1 MYCKKP
7 KESPVN
13 YYSLD
18 THKCEKSFSDSESSS
33 DSCVLFS
40 CVWLEA
46 WNRKRKDFSNKQ
58 KVMFK
63 TKFVHIL

>member
-18 THKCEKSFSDSESSS
+18 THKSEKSFSDSESSS
-33 DSCVLFS
+33 DSCVLVS

-46 WNRKRKDFSNKQ
+46 WNRKRKDFSNKR

-63 TKFVHIL
+63 TKFVHTL